1 MSRTKERTSKIVKA
15 ETTAS
20 IEVLLSNVSKD
31 TSLELQG
38 LELEIRGLIR
48 QTLENV
54 VRLGEIFTYVKETL
68 LPSGQWQI
76 WLKSRFEGEISH
88 DTAKNFMNLYMLYK
102 QYELT
107 HGDGIRAL
115 DLSSLY
121 KLGSSAVEE
130 GAKEV
135 ALELATQQP
144 MDRKSTSQVIQTYRK
159 IKLAHAGLAPE
170 AVKLLTRVEV
180 AEDPKQLRDM
190 QRMSKV
196 TQVKVAGLIAQGTAA
211 TPKEAIQVLKA
222 NKEIEANE
230 LESDNDSTNELEE
243 SNNVVN
249 VTFTKTKKTRYS
261 LLEEIPNESIKVAL
275 VEAPLRFD
283 FVHNGLNSISKEL
296 ERVLMPG
303 GFAIIT
309 VGHKAVMF
317 AGSALNGLNPLH
329 VLCLRRQPGNTRTI
343 IGVNIAC
350 ASVLAV
356 LAYKGPYMAPKGM
369 IADLQTVDQQAKRFT
384 ESEEY
389 TESDAIEG
397 FDLVHTGLEKC
408 FEEFLNPLLERGD
421 SLLHLIVSK
430 DHFSIS
436 DHLFSV
442 AENKNCAEF
451 VSVTKSM

>member
-1 MSRTKERTSKIVKA
+1 MSRTKERPGKLAKVNGGQ
-15 ETTAS
+15 S
-20 IEVLLSNVSKD
+20 IEVLLKSVSNDVN
-31 TSLELQG
+31 LELQG
-38 LELEIRGLIR
+38 LEIEIRGLVR

-54 VRLGEIFTYVKETL
+54 VRLGEIFTYIKENL
-68 LPSGQWQI
+68 LPTGQWQI
-76 WLKSRFEGEISH
+76 WLEDRFNGEISH
-88 DTAKNFMNLYMLYK
+88 DTAKNFMNLYSLCK

-107 HGDGIRAL
+107 HGDGIKAL

-121 KLGSSAVEE
+121 KLGSDSVES

-135 ALELATQQP
+135 ALELATEQP
-144 MDRKSTSQVIQTYRK
+144 MNRRSTTQVIQTYRK

-170 AVKLLTRVEV
+170 AVKLLTKVEV

-196 TQVKVAGLIAQGTAA
+196 TQVKVAELLADGVVE

-222 NKEIEANE
+222 SKQVDAEE
-230 LESDNDSTNELEE
+230 LTEVEE
-243 SNNVVN
+243 PTTVEVAY
-249 VTFTKTKKTRYS
+249 TKTKRIDYGT
-261 LLEEIPNESIKVAL
+261 IADVPNESIKVAL

-283 FVHNGLNSISKEL
+283 FVENGLQNLSNEL
-296 ERVLMPG
+296 ERVLQPG

-309 VGHKAVMF
+309 TGHKAIMY
-317 AGSALNGLNPLH
+317 AGNALSGLNPLH

-356 LAYKGPYMAPKGM
+356 LAYKGPYAAPKGM
-369 IADLQTVDQQAKRFT
+369 IADLQTIDQQAKHFT
-384 ESEEY
+384 ESE
-389 TESDAIEG
+389 AIEG
-397 FDLVHTGLEKC
+397 FDMVHTGLEKC
-408 FEEFLNPLLERGD
+408 FEVFLNPLLESGD
-421 SLLHLIVSK
+421 NLLHLIVSK

-436 DHLFSV
+436 DYLFNV

-451 VSVTKSM
+451 VSVVSPA